1 MKENDVFSL
10 DGLVR
15 FRVRDNRPC
24 IIWEKFKGLTERE
37 EYFLSQIHCEGND
50 IDDLLSNGLEFAWNE
65 DLFIIPGDFI
75 KKFINEPKDGISFS
89 IFFLVGEIPII
100 GSIYYVKV
108 RGNVKRGF
116 LMPPPPYKESINSL
130 CLFVESLFGDL
141 IRSRKD
147 ATLFKDEFICSKR
160 GRKFFDSIIK
170 YIERELEND
179 RDKKST

>member
-1 MKENDVFSL
+1 MKENDLFVL

-37 EYFLSQIHCEGND
+37 EYFLSQIHCEDND
-50 IDDLLSNGLEFAWNE
+50 IGDLLGNGLEFAWNE

-89 IFFLVGEIPII
+89 ISFLVGEIPII
-100 GSIYYVKV
+100 RSIYYVKV
-108 RGNVKRGF
+108 RGKVKRGF
-116 LMPPPPYKESINSL
+116 LMPSPPYKESINSL
-130 CLFVESLFGDL
+130 CLFVEYLFGDL
-141 IRSRKD
+141 IRSRED
-147 ATLFKDEFICSKR
+147 AALFKDEFICSKR

-170 YIERELEND
+170 DIERELEND
-179 RDKKST
+179 RNKKST